1 MEGTNFSAC
10 EKFFLACWPHSIWP
24 RPGRDWAVWRATG
37 RLQVLG
43 FHSER
48 LFASCSRFCD
58 RGLLLQKTRQ
68 DKTDTCDVLCFAD
81 LKLVTCFGR
90 FALCRMAPGP
100 SKSGDIRRAE
110 GFRYHVRCGGGRVNE
125 PVSLCFPR
133 KPCLQGSRGMFSCCH
148 VHATSAMAQA
158 LLVSPSSLASL
169 TAWSL
174 RNKWILWLCLP
185 KVRPRLL
192 RTPCS
197 CW

>member
-1 MEGTNFSAC
+1 MLAPQHLAEAREGLSC
-10 EKFFLACWPHSIWP
+10 LASHGQA
-24 RPGRDWAVWRATG
+24 PGAWLPFRKTVCFVQSVLRQ
-37 RLQVLG
+37 RL
-43 FHSER
+43 
-48 LFASCSRFCD
+48 AAPKD
-58 RGLLLQKTRQ
+58 KTRQ

-174 RNKWILWLCLP
+174 RNKWIL
-185 KVRPRLL
+185 
-192 RTPCS
+192 
-197 CW
+197 